1 MHQLAAILIWIID
14 IFRIVLLGRIVL
26 DWIRAYNRSFKPK
39 GFFLVLA
46 ETAYLLTD
54 WVVKPISRLIKPIK
68 VGGGYL
74 DISIF
79 LLFLALGLLDG
90 LLATLT

>member
-1 MHQLAAILIWIID
+1 MPQIAAILIWIID
-14 IFRIVLLGRIVL
+14 IFRIVLLGRIIL
-26 DWIRAYNRSFKPK
+26 DWVRAYNPSFKPK

-54 WVVKPISRLIKPIK
+54 WVVKPLSRIIKPIK
-68 VGGGYL
+68 LGGGYL

-79 LLFLALGLLDG
+79 LLLLALGVIDG
-90 LLATLT
+90 LLATLV

>member
-26 DWIRAYNRSFKPK
+26 DWIRAYNPSFKPK

-54 WVVKPISRLIKPIK
+54 WVIKPISRLIKPIK

-74 DISIF
+74 NISIF
-79 LLFLALGLLDG
+79 FLFLALGLLDG

>member
-1 MHQLAAILIWIID
+1 MQQLAAILIWIID
-14 IFRIVLLGRIVL
+14 IFRIVLLGRIIL
-26 DWIRAYNRSFKPK
+26 DWIRAYNPAFKPN

-68 VGGGYL
+68 LGGGYL

-79 LLFLALGLLDG
+79 LLLLALGLLDG
-90 LLATLT
+90 LLARLA

>member
-1 MHQLAAILIWIID
+1 MPQIAAILIWIID
-14 IFRIVLLGRIVL
+14 IFRIVLLGRIIL
-26 DWIRAYNRSFKPK
+26 DWVRAYNPNFKPK

-54 WVVKPISRLIKPIK
+54 WVVKPLSRIIKPIK
-68 VGGGYL
+68 LGGGYL

-79 LLFLALGLLDG
+79 LLLLALGVIDG
-90 LLATLT
+90 LLATLV

>member
-1 MHQLAAILIWIID
+1 MPQIAGILIWIID
-14 IFRIVLLGRIVL
+14 IFRIVLLGRIIL
-26 DWIRAYNRSFKPK
+26 DWVRAYNPSFKPK

-54 WVVKPISRLIKPIK
+54 WVVKPLSRIIKPIK
-68 VGGGYL
+68 LGGGYL

-79 LLFLALGLLDG
+79 LLLLGLGLIDG
-90 LLATLT
+90 LLARLV

>member
-1 MHQLAAILIWIID
+1 MPQIAAILIWIID
-14 IFRIVLLGRIVL
+14 IFRIVLLGRIIL
-26 DWIRAYNRSFKPK
+26 DWVRAYNPSFKPK

-54 WVVKPISRLIKPIK
+54 WVVKPLSRFIKPIK
-68 VGGGYL
+68 LGGGYL

-79 LLFLALGLLDG
+79 LLLLGLGLIDG
-90 LLATLT
+90 LLATLV

>member
-1 MHQLAAILIWIID
+1 
-14 IFRIVLLGRIVL
+14 
-26 DWIRAYNRSFKPK
+26 
-39 GFFLVLA
+39 LA

-68 VGGGYL
+68 LGGGYL

-79 LLFLALGLLDG
+79 LLLLALGLLDG
-90 LLATLT
+90 LLARLA

>member
-26 DWIRAYNRSFKPK
+26 DWIRAYNPSFKPK
-39 GFFLVLA
+39 GLFLVIA
-46 ETAYLLTD
+46 EIAYSLTD

-68 VGGGYL
+68 VGAGYL

-79 LLFLALGLLDG
+79 VLFLALGLLEG
-90 LLATLT
+90 LLATLA

>member
-1 MHQLAAILIWIID
+1 MPQIATILIWIID
-14 IFRIVLLGRIVL
+14 IFRIVLLGRIIL
-26 DWIRAYNRSFKPK
+26 DWVRAYNPSFKPK

-54 WVVKPISRLIKPIK
+54 WVVKPLSRFIKPIK
-68 VGGGYL
+68 LGGGYL

-79 LLFLALGLLDG
+79 LLLLALGVVDG
-90 LLATLT
+90 LLATLV

>member
-1 MHQLAAILIWIID
+1 MPQIAAILIWIID
-14 IFRIVLLGRIVL
+14 IFRIVLLGRIIL
-26 DWIRAYNRSFKPK
+26 DWVRAYNPSFKPK

-54 WVVKPISRLIKPIK
+54 WVVKPLSRFIKPIK
-68 VGGGYL
+68 LGGGYL

-79 LLFLALGLLDG
+79 LLLLALGVIDG
-90 LLATLT
+90 LLATLA

>member
-1 MHQLAAILIWIID
+1 MPQIAAILIWIID
-14 IFRIVLLGRIVL
+14 IFRIVLLGRIIL
-26 DWIRAYNRSFKPK
+26 DWVRAYNPRFRPK
-39 GFFLVLA
+39 GIFLALA

-54 WVVKPISRLIKPIK
+54 WIVKPLSRVIKPIK

-74 DISIF
+74 DLSIF
-79 LLFLALGLLDG
+79 VLFLALGLIDR

>member
-39 GFFLVLA
+39 GFLLVLA

-79 LLFLALGLLDG
+79 LLLLALGLLDG

>member
-1 MHQLAAILIWIID
+1 MQQLAAILIWIID
-14 IFRIVLLGRIVL
+14 IFRIVLLGRIIL
-26 DWIRAYNRSFKPK
+26 DWIRAYNPAFKPK

-68 VGGGYL
+68 LGGGYL

-79 LLFLALGLLDG
+79 LLLLALVLLDG
-90 LLATLT
+90 LLARLA

>member
-26 DWIRAYNRSFKPK
+26 DWIRAYNPSFKPK

-54 WVVKPISRLIKPIK
+54 WVIKPISRLIKPIK

-74 DISIF
+74 NISIF

>member
-39 GFFLVLA
+39 GFLLVLA

-54 WVVKPISRLIKPIK
+54 WVIKPISRLIKPIK

>member
-26 DWIRAYNRSFKPK
+26 DWVRAYNPSFKPK
-39 GFFLVLA
+39 GLFLVIA
-46 ETAYLLTD
+46 EIAYLLTD

-90 LLATLT
+90 LLATVA

>member
-1 MHQLAAILIWIID
+1 MPQIAAILIWIID
-14 IFRIVLLGRIVL
+14 IFRIVLLGRIIL
-26 DWIRAYNRSFKPK
+26 DWVRAYNPSFKPK

-54 WVVKPISRLIKPIK
+54 WVVKPLSRFIKPIK
-68 VGGGYL
+68 LGGGYL

-79 LLFLALGLLDG
+79 LLLLALGVIDG
-90 LLATLT
+90 LLATLV

>member
-1 MHQLAAILIWIID
+1 MHQIAAILIWIID

-26 DWIRAYNRSFKPK
+26 DWIRAYNPSFKPK

-54 WVVKPISRLIKPIK
+54 WVIKPISRLIKPIK

-74 DISIF
+74 NISIF

>member
-1 MHQLAAILIWIID
+1 MPQIAAILIWIID
-14 IFRIVLLGRIVL
+14 IFRIVLLGRIIL
-26 DWIRAYNRSFKPK
+26 DWVREYNPSFKPK

-54 WVVKPISRLIKPIK
+54 WVVKPLSRFIKPIK
-68 VGGGYL
+68 LGGGYL

-79 LLFLALGLLDG
+79 LLLLGLGLIDG
-90 LLATLT
+90 LLATLV

>member
-54 WVVKPISRLIKPIK
+54 WVIKPISRLIKPIK

-90 LLATLT
+90 LLATVA

>member
-14 IFRIVLLGRIVL
+14 IFSIVLLGRIVL

-39 GFFLVLA
+39 GLLLVLA

-54 WVVKPISRLIKPIK
+54 WVIKPISRLIKPIK